1 MSKVKPKA
9 AAAHRGCLTAPHW
22 QDIRQGARLARSEGV
37 TIIIHNVTVT
47 VGPVTRGHQPQPQD
61 NSTATTRGRGGH
73 GQQLKES
80 ISKACEYPT
89 AEQHEQQPSKRQ
101 REQQRSLLRLH
112 DHQQAKACGARWA
125 PLVQILLRKERA
137 ISRADVWTTHMRYR
151 IELRDKMSGFLARA
165 LSFLRKGAL
174 ASRRREIEVGRGGLH
189 PEHYMRRLDV
199 SCLDVVKEEVA
210 QRDGEHRPKRRVRVE
225 PHAIVCGKPAQPA
238 GGECAGDLALC
249 QTAVT
254 NYQ

>member
-37 TIIIHNVTVT
+37 TIIIHNVTVI
-47 VGPVTRGHQPQPQD
+47 VGPVTRGHQPQSQD
-61 NSTATTRGRGGH
+61 NSTATTGRGGC

-125 PLVQILLRKERA
+125 PLVQNLLRKERA

-174 ASRRREIEVGRGGLH
+174 AKGDKPSL
-189 PEHYMRRLDV
+189 
-199 SCLDVVKEEVA
+199 VV
-210 QRDGEHRPKRRVRVE
+210 RCR
-225 PHAIVCGKPAQPA
+225 
-238 GGECAGDLALC
+238 
-249 QTAVT
+249 
-254 NYQ
+254 